1 MNISGT
7 RTYAG
12 FYDYN
17 TIKSQEEK
25 TQQIVDAKAD
35 AMREE
40 ALQAEV
46 QEEKAVESL
55 VEKKPD
61 TGAIDYVKRYQPDA
75 TYELKGVDSDI
86 ANLDVQ
92 KALSEMKMDQ
102 ILEQYQFFVGAG
114 SFGEEAIGKPTDE
127 NFFL

>member
-1 MNISGT
+1 MNISGV

-25 TQQIVDAKAD
+25 AQQIEDAKA
-35 AMREE
+35 EILQQE
-40 ALQAEV
+40 ALQQEV
-46 QEEKAVESL
+46 QEEKVAELSI
-55 VEKKPD
+55 EKKPD
-61 TGAIDYVKRYQPDA
+61 TGAIDYAKRYQPDA

-92 KALSEMKMDQ
+92 QALSDMKRDH
-102 ILEQYQFFVGAG
+102 ILEQYQFFVGA
-114 SFGEEAIGKPTDE
+114 SAFGEEAAGNQMDE
-127 NFFL
+127 NLFL

>member
-35 AMREE
+35 VIQKE

-46 QEEKAVESL
+46 QEEKAVESP

-114 SFGEEAIGKPTDE
+114 SFGEEATGNPTDE

>member
-1 MNISGT
+1 MNISGV

-25 TQQIVDAKAD
+25 AQQIEDTKA
-35 AMREE
+35 E
-40 ALQAEV
+40 ALQQEV
-46 QEEKAVESL
+46 QEEKAAELSI
-55 VEKKPD
+55 EKKPD
-61 TGAIDYVKRYQPDA
+61 TGAIDYAKRYQPDA

-92 KALSEMKMDQ
+92 QALSDMKRDH
-102 ILEQYQFFVGAG
+102 ILEQYQFFVGA
-114 SFGEEAIGKPTDE
+114 SAFGEETAGNQMDE

>member
-114 SFGEEAIGKPTDE
+114 SFGEEAPGTPTDE

>member
-40 ALQAEV
+40 TLQAEV

-114 SFGEEAIGKPTDE
+114 SFGEEATGNPTDE

>member
-1 MNISGT
+1 MNISGV

-25 TQQIVDAKAD
+25 TQQIEDAKAETGN
-35 AMREE
+35 EE
-40 ALQAEV
+40 ALQEL
-46 QEEKAVESL
+46 QEEKVAELSA
-55 VEKKPD
+55 EKKPD
-61 TGAIDYVKRYQPDA
+61 TGAIDYAKHYQPDA

-92 KALSEMKMDQ
+92 KALSDMKKDH
-102 ILEQYQFFVGAG
+102 ILEQYQFFVGTSG
-114 SFGEEAIGKPTDE
+114 IEEATGSPMDE